1 MGTIRKDDVRA
12 LIAPPV
18 HERSATDRLVREMN
32 RLGAAPNGRQEHQP
46 SQPSTQ
52 RG

>member
-1 MGTIRKDDVRA
+1 MDAIRKDGFRA

-18 HERSATDRLVREMN
+18 HEHTATERLVREMN
-32 RLGAAPNGRQEHQP
+32 RLGAATDGRLAP
-46 SQPSTQ
+46 VGGRPPTP